1 MAKHTFRK
9 RGTADVAE
17 TDEQNFQLFVRRHY
31 YPQMKR
37 VLPVLLL
44 LACSPASEESA
55 ATADDDLRCENAQR
69 IAALPPGLREASGL
83 AVSRRNPGILWVHN
97 DSGDPILYA
106 LDTLGNLRG
115 RVHIQHASNDDWED
129 IAVGDCDAGS
139 CLYIGAIG
147 DNLQNSTDRVI
158 YRVPEPEFGA
168 SSAQAT
174 ATFRYRFSG
183 QPHDTEALFAIGEQ
197 LYLITKGRSGA
208 ISLYRVPMQGGEPDT
223 LQLLQELT
231 PGLVQLP
238 DMVTAAGVTPD
249 GKYILIR
256 TYSALQLYSFE
267 GERLQPALPAS
278 GFDLQPLNEFQGEG
292 ADITA
297 AGVVYLVSEKGLED
311 RAPPLS
317 KVLCRLPR

>member
-1 MAKHTFRK
+1 
-9 RGTADVAE
+9 
-17 TDEQNFQLFVRRHY
+17 
-31 YPQMKR
+31 MKR
-37 VLPVLLL
+37 VLPILLL
-44 LACSPASEESA
+44 LACSPPSEDSA
-55 ATADDDLRCENAQR
+55 AAADDAVGCEAAQR
-69 IAALPPGLREASGL
+69 IAALPRELSEASGL

-97 DSGDPILYA
+97 DSGEPILYA

-115 RVHIQHASNDDWED
+115 RVHIQHATNDDWED
-129 IAVGDCDAGS
+129 ITVGDCDAGS

-158 YRVPEPEFGA
+158 YRLAEPELGA
-168 SSAQAT
+168 TSAQPT
-174 ATFRYRFSG
+174 ATFRYRFSD
-183 QPHDTEALFAIGEQ
+183 QPHDTEALYAIGEQ

-208 ISLYRVPMQGGEPDT
+208 IALYRVPMQGGEPDT

-238 DMVTAAGVTPD
+238 DMVTGVGVTPD
-249 GKYILIR
+249 GKYVLIR

-267 GERLQPALPAS
+267 GERLQPVLPGS
-278 GFDLQPLNEFQGEG
+278 GFDLQPLDEFQGEG

-297 AGVVYLVSEKGLED
+297 AGVVYLVSEKGLD
-311 RAPPLS
+311 DQAPPLS